1 LITGWEDKFGSAA
14 NPAFSGREEAETR
27 HRSILSEERDASH
40 ERDDRRG
47 GYTSPLFG
55 GSMLRAILTD
65 SHFWVPV
72 GVLLLGIFLV
82 IHLV

>member
-1 LITGWEDKFGSAA
+1 
-14 NPAFSGREEAETR
+14 
-27 HRSILSEERDASH
+27 
-40 ERDDRRG
+40 
-47 GYTSPLFG
+47 
-55 GSMLRAILTD
+55 MLRAILTD